1 MPVWKQLQAVC
12 PALFPL
18 SCSMGPLVWPNCMAT
33 KTLGGFPL
41 SQLCLC
47 RFPASSVLSRAMA
60 EGMMEWRPLKILCS
74 AKTMRTVAKISRI
87 DFFRTQ
93 KINQRLAATGECLLE
108 KKKTKQTLS
117 QNSELY
123 GAVTYQILIPS
134 SIVALKTSSL
144 QSQWKPVA
152 WTPFPH
158 LAGCQEDPTRKTC
171 LYLTWLGVY
180 LVQSSLPSRRS
191 WNRSGTLSSQSCHY
205 CMECLG
211 PVIQTSPPPLPTLS
225 LLQVLVQMSPSRWG
239 WHTLVSPWPHYCNAT
254 RPTGTSHFPFLLHF
268 PPEHLPA
275 SNVLCISFTYYINH
289 ISSQ

>member
-1 MPVWKQLQAVC
+1 M
-12 PALFPL
+12 F
-18 SCSMGPLVWPNCMAT
+18 T
-33 KTLGGFPL
+33 
-41 SQLCLC
+41 
-47 RFPASSVLSRAMA
+47 R
-60 EGMMEWRPLKILCS
+60 
-74 AKTMRTVAKISRI
+74 
-87 DFFRTQ
+87 
-93 KINQRLAATGECLLE
+93 E
-108 KKKTKQTLS
+108 KKKKKQTLS

-211 PVIQTSPPPLPTLS
+211 PVIQTSPPPYLPYPSFKFLFKCHPLDEGDTLLCLPDHTIVMQPDLRALPTSLS
-225 LLQVLVQMSPSRWG
+225 CFISLQSTYQLPTCCVFHSLITLIICLPSRCQPTWG
-239 WHTLVSPWPHYCNAT
+239 QSSIC
-254 RPTGTSHFPFLLHF
+254 FLW
-268 PPEHLPA
+268 
-275 SNVLCISFTYYINH
+275 CR
-289 ISSQ
+289 ISST

>member
-60 EGMMEWRPLKILCS
+60 EGMMEWRPLKILSS

-108 KKKTKQTLS
+108 KKKKKTDSQSERWALWCCNLS
-117 QNSELY
+117 DSHPQFH
-123 GAVTYQILIPS
+123 S
-134 SIVALKTSSL
+134 SLENQQPAISVKTSSL
-144 QSQWKPVA
+144 DPIPTPGRLPGRPHSQD
-152 WTPFPH
+152 
-158 LAGCQEDPTRKTC
+158 LSLLDLTR
-171 LYLTWLGVY
+171 
-180 LVQSSLPSRRS
+180 SLPSAVFSAFSMFLEQIRHTFIS
-191 WNRSGTLSSQSCHY
+191 
-205 CMECLG
+205 E
-211 PVIQTSPPPLPTLS
+211 LS
-225 LLQVLVQMSPSRWG
+225 LLHGVSRPCHPNISPPL
-239 WHTLVSPWPHYCNAT
+239 TYLI
-254 RPTGTSHFPFLLHF
+254 
-268 PPEHLPA
+268 PPSSSC
-275 SNVLCISFTYYINH
+275 SNVTLSMRVTHSCVSLTTLL
-289 ISSQ
+289 